1 MWGDTSGAGADG
13 APFCTPRFYASV
25 CDGCDDTPPLNTT
38 KVKRDYLLPSH
49 INWGSFR
56 VGCDATTQLHRTY
69 NTGSNS
75 STPRLCCPASRTH
88 SGWGVR
94 IKVCLTVRGGQQY
107 PGFIMDA
114 AVREYVWRF
123 MGLGGTCSRCGSDC
137 ALTGRCR
144 TEDHMLLCLQL
155 TCRVGSPG
163 RTVTHT
169 KCRSSPAMTNY
180 TLAAHLSS
188 QTSCRQSVRAR
199 EGWMLRMSIL
209 GQMCARISQGYPL
222 LPEDESVWRSLRHSS
237 FSWLKIEAIQRGSVR
252 IVSRRRQGGKLV

>member
-1 MWGDTSGAGADG
+1 MLNPGDTSAVLSCQSGAQ
-13 APFCTPRFYASV
+13 R
-25 CDGCDDTPPLNTT
+25 N
-38 KVKRDYLLPSH
+38 
-49 INWGSFR
+49 
-56 VGCDATTQLHRTY
+56 
-69 NTGSNS
+69 
-75 STPRLCCPASRTH
+75 
-88 SGWGVR
+88 R
-94 IKVCLTVRGGQQY
+94 IKACLTVRGGQQY

-123 MGLGGTCSRCGSDC
+123 MGLGGTCSRCGSGC

-144 TEDHMLLCLQL
+144 TEDHMLLCRQL

-199 EGWMLRMSIL
+199 EGWMLRM
-209 GQMCARISQGYPL
+209 
-222 LPEDESVWRSLRHSS
+222 
-237 FSWLKIEAIQRGSVR
+237 RGGEHFGANVR
-252 IVSRRRQGGKLV
+252 AY